1 MSRRTLLRTA
11 AACVAFVA
19 GVAPTPPLTARS
31 IAMHTPALVAGAL
44 LTAGLIVAIGPQNLH
59 VLRTGL
65 DRRHVGATVLL
76 CIAADALFVGVA
88 LGGAGAAL
96 AAAPQ
101 LQGLLQ
107 AAAVPLLL
115 WMAWRAARDA
125 WAPPRAVPPAAGGS
139 VLAQIALVSF
149 GNPAVWIETL
159 LVFGSAAAARE
170 GPERLAFGA
179 GALLAS
185 ALWFAALGFG
195 ARLARRWLARPA
207 VLRGLSGASALLLA
221 AMAWRLAAGGSA

>member
-1 MSRRTLLRTA
+1 MD
-11 AACVAFVA
+11 
-19 GVAPTPPLTARS
+19 
-31 IAMHTPALVAGAL
+31 TPALVAGAL

-65 DRRHVGATVLL
+65 ARRHVGATVLL

-88 LGGAGAAL
+88 LGGTGAAL
-96 AAAPQ
+96 AAAPR

-125 WAPPRAVPPAAGGS
+125 CAPARTTPPLTGRGG
-139 VLAQIALVSF
+139 VLAQTALVSF

-185 ALWFAALGFG
+185 ALWFAALGYG
-195 ARLARRWLARPA
+195 ARLAWRWLARPA
-207 VLRGLSGASALLLA
+207 VLRGLSGTSALLLA
-221 AMAWRLAAGGSA
+221 AMAWRLAAGASA